1 MPVAVS
7 QQQES
12 SAIDGYVTRVA
23 SNSDFDVNG
32 LHVFCNRVE
41 YLPPG
46 SVRSATSPPM
56 VCPAQMPFLGEA
68 MAIYGAEDSQGH
80 SVYATRI
87 EIQPSHSGEISGA
100 AVIDAEP
107 TQDAPGAQTSGL
119 IVRADGYR
127 IRITSKTKVELNP
140 LLQSLADVKAGD
152 WIKYKGRPDAAGVLI
167 ADFVHIGPNAI
178 GNDEEKLRAD
188 NEYDPSTVPADA
200 RQNYLKDVV
209 RLGLDPKRFPPF
221 KDAAMQ
227 ARIEKI
233 GSDLVPAYQRA
244 LAGSDPAKIDFRFQL
259 IDTKLLRDAL
269 TLPNG
274 IILVPHQVVERLQND
289 SQLATVLA
297 DGMARALERQQY
309 RTQGERKVAWLVGG
323 MSSEMA
329 IRTEEK
335 EQSGRVSLAL
345 LHDAG
350 YDIDQAPVAWW
361 LLDPISQRPLT
372 DIEIS
377 DRDIYLY
384 SILGETWHDPNAD
397 LRKP

>member
-1 MPVAVS
+1 MRKLLLGSAALVACALG
-7 QQQES
+7 
-12 SAIDGYVTRVA
+12 SAA
-23 SNSDFDVNG
+23 
-32 LHVFCNRVE
+32 
-41 YLPPG
+41 
-46 SVRSATSPPM
+46 
-56 VCPAQMPFLGEA
+56 A
-68 MAIYGAEDSQGH
+68 MAEDLE
-80 SVYATRI
+80 V
-87 EIQPSHSGEISGA
+87 
-100 AVIDAEP
+100 
-107 TQDAPGAQTSGL
+107 
-119 IVRADGYR
+119 
-127 IRITSKTKVELNP
+127 
-140 LLQSLADVKAGD
+140 
-152 WIKYKGRPDAAGVLI
+152 
-167 ADFVHIGPNAI
+167 
-178 GNDEEKLRAD
+178 
-188 NEYDPSTVPADA
+188 
-200 RQNYLKDVV
+200 
-209 RLGLDPKRFPPF
+209 LDPQI
-221 KDAAMQ
+221 AQ
-227 ARIEKI
+227 AFAQA
-233 GSDLVPAYQRA
+233 LVPAA
-244 LAGSDPAKIDFRFQL
+244 DKIEKPQV
-259 IDTKLLRDAL
+259 KVEADADKACGVHKEQV
-269 TLPNG
+269 G